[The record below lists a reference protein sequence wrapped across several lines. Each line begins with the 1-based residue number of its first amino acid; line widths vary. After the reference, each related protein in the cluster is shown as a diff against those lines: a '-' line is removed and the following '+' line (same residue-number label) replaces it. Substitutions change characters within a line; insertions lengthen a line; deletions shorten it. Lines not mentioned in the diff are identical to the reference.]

1 MTHILVFQHEVIEPL
16 GVLEDFLRADGAT
29 WHVVEIDEGETIPS
43 LEPYD
48 AMIVMGGPQHVW
60 EEDLYPWLRAEKDA
74 IRRFVVDMRRPY
86 FGICLGH
93 QLLAEVLGGRV
104 QKARVSERGLTR
116 VSKTEEGA
124 RDPLLRD
131 TSDPFT
137 ALQWRGAEVVALPE
151 GAAVLA
157 RNEACAIQ
165 AFRYGSHAYG
175 VQFHIEVTKG
185 TVADWSHH
193 ISPVMSEA
201 ELARQVDEAYPEL
214 YAVARNAYAAIKA
227 LWVRA
232 PA

>member
-1 MTHILVFQHEVIEPL
+1 MTRILVLQHEIIEPL
-16 GVLEDFLRADGAT
+16 GVLEDFLRADGVT
-29 WHVVEIDEGETIPS
+29 WHVVEINEGEKIPS
-43 LEPYD
+43 LDPYD
-48 AMIVMGGPQHVW
+48 AMIVMGGPQDVW
-60 EEDLYPWLRAEKDA
+60 EENLYPWLRAEKDA
-74 IRRFVVDMRRPY
+74 IRRFVVDMRRSF

-93 QLLAEVLGGRV
+93 QLLADALGGRV
-104 QKARVSERGLTR
+104 RKARLSEHGLTR

-124 RDPLLRD
+124 RDPLLRGA
-131 TSDPFT
+131 SDPFT
-137 ALQWRGAEVVALPE
+137 ALQWHGAEVVALPD

-175 VQFHIEVTKG
+175 VQFHIEVTKD

-201 ELARQVDEAYPEL
+201 ELARAVNQAYPEL
-214 YAVARNAYAAIKA
+214 HGIARNAYEAIKA
-227 LWVRA
+227 LWARA